1 MDGEPMSFTSL
12 ALMLLLVIAFI
23 MFACHCL
30 GPRANTWMRSNK
42 EEKIGLSKNKLFHA
56 NGYMIHSGSE
66 FLLSNSGSF
75 KRFDTIDKDD
85 YRQSG
90 QQPTQHAT
98 TPLWNLAGEGE
109 VDSNIPPQ
117 PLRPAPAPGSQ
128 PLASASHIKT
138 VTFSFEQI
146 NETTPTTSNNSPRF
160 GDQINSNGRT
170 GNSDSA
176 IMVSCRR
183 SSMKSTNSAVPKPI
197 EAPPP
202 PRLSASS
209 LALSASAIPRPVAK
223 RQVSLQ
229 NVGNGAGATGAH
241 KETIKTATTKQET
254 EALPTKT
261 TTTAN
266 TSNAEHSH
274 SKTLKR
280 RNSSTNPF
288 LCESVESLPESNTAL
303 PLQQTSQQQQHQQQL
318 NTHNNVQNNSNYNA
332 TNFKGHMGN
341 GTTAHTETATPAT
354 ITSTNGNAANGV
366 CNPFHSELTQ
376 ATDTITTNSSN
387 TAPTSLSAKSLQQQF
402 QELRNRS
409 LSTTDASEDSD
420 LKSLSSGLRR
430 LTQNSTNPFTGLT
443 QRVQKGPH
451 MLQKTFSEDF
461 LFRKLGVNPSG
472 AHNTQTAHC
481 IPGLSGN
488 GSSSG
493 SGNTTWSFGRSLL
506 RQDSLMS
513 LGRRNSSQCSLD
525 SSASGSME
533 GINLERAIS
542 CDSVNSDTSSVFVGE
557 LDQPYTQITG
567 YLCVGLQY
575 DKNSITDEGMELTV
589 MVLEAKG
596 LICPFN
602 VESLDTFV
610 RVYLVPDEAVAMQ
623 TKVFKDSVTPSYNE
637 SFNFWLKKQQC
648 RHSLW
653 FHLYHNGDAHTLI
666 GEAEMEI
673 GEMPRHVTTW
683 IPLTD
688 SRKCNAQWGE
698 LMFSLSYLPTAERLT
713 VVVVKARNLK
723 MEIKEVGKTA
733 TPQQVQN
740 VFVKVYLMNNE
751 KKVLKKRTSLKRRDL
766 CPIFNESMIFSVPPP
781 SLTTVQLRLTVFG
794 VTEAEDGE
802 RGTPRITPIGHVIAG
817 ACATGKGLRHWHQML
832 SSLRKPVAMWH
843 VLRRASYQPIF
854 TGGAE
859 AVVAAMQSSA
869 LRAKRNSII

>member
-1 MDGEPMSFTSL
+1 MDGEPMSFTTL
-12 ALMLLLVIAFI
+12 ALLLLLVIAFV

-98 TPLWNLAGEGE
+98 TPLWNLAGEAE
-109 VDSNIPPQ
+109 VDANIPPQ
-117 PLRPAPAPGSQ
+117 PLRPAPAPGTQ
-128 PLASASHIKT
+128 PPASAGHIKT
-138 VTFSFEQI
+138 VTFSFQQI
-146 NETTPTTSNNSPRF
+146 SETTPNHETGAPGR
-160 GDQINSNGRT
+160 SNGGDT
-170 GNSDSA
+170 PYK
-176 IMVSCRR
+176 R
-183 SSMKSTNSAVPKPI
+183 SSMKCTNAAIPKPLD
-197 EAPPP
+197 APPP

-209 LALSASAIPRPVAK
+209 SALSASAIPRPVAK

-229 NVGNGAGATGAH
+229 NVGNGASVMGGHVVDAVTTPT
-241 KETIKTATTKQET
+241 TIQET
-254 EALPTKT
+254 EALSST
-261 TTTAN
+261 TTTITTTTQAN
-266 TSNAEHSH
+266 TNDQHNH
-274 SKTLKR
+274 NHPKTLKR

-288 LCESVESLPESNTAL
+288 LCESAESLPESNTAL
-303 PLQQTSQQQQHQQQL
+303 QQQQSTQFYTNASTQ
-318 NTHNNVQNNSNYNA
+318 NIDNNNSNNNNLNGHISHGCSEA
-332 TNFKGHMGN
+332 PSPTTTNMN
-341 GTTAHTETATPAT
+341 G
-354 ITSTNGNAANGV
+354 S
-366 CNPFHSELTQ
+366 CNPFYSESAPR
-376 ATDTITTNSSN
+376 ATDAIAVDANSTTP
-387 TAPTSLSAKSLQQQF
+387 TALSAKSLQQQF
-402 QELRNRS
+402 QEFRNRS
-409 LSTTDASEDSD
+409 FSTTEASAKDSE

-451 MLQKTFSEDF
+451 MLQKTISEDF
-461 LFRKLGVNPSG
+461 LFRKLGVNAG
-472 AHNTQTAHC
+472 ATHNVQTTAHGT
-481 IPGLSGN
+481 PNTSGN
-488 GSSSG
+488 
-493 SGNTTWSFGRSLL
+493 GNTTWTFGRSLL

-525 SSASGSME
+525 STTSGSME

-575 DKNSITDEGMELTV
+575 DKNSINDEGMELSV

-610 RVYLVPDEAVAMQ
+610 RIYLVPDEAAAMQ

-637 SFNFWLKKQQC
+637 TFNFWLKKQQG

-653 FHLYHNGDAHTLI
+653 FHLYHSGDAHTLI

-673 GEMPRHVTTW
+673 GEMPRPVTTW

-713 VVVVKARNLK
+713 IVVVKARNLK
-723 MEIKEVGKTA
+723 TEIKEGGSKVM
-733 TPQQVQN
+733 TPQQVQS

-751 KKVLKKRTSLKRRDL
+751 KKVLKKRTSLKRRESS
-766 CPIFNESMIFSVPPP
+766 PIFNESVIFSVPPT

-794 VTEAEDGE
+794 VTEAADG
-802 RGTPRITPIGHVIAG
+802 GPRITPLGHVIAG
-817 ACATGKGLRHWHQML
+817 ACTTGKGLRHWHQML

-859 AVVAAMQSSA
+859 AVVAAMQSTA

>member
-1 MDGEPMSFTSL
+1 MDGEPMSFTTL
-12 ALMLLLVIAFI
+12 ALLLLLMIAFV

-117 PLRPAPAPGSQ
+117 PLRPAPAPGTQ
-128 PLASASHIKT
+128 PPASAGHIKT
-138 VTFSFEQI
+138 VTFSFQQI
-146 NETTPTTSNNSPRF
+146 NETTPNHETGSYGR
-160 GDQINSNGRT
+160 SNGGDT
-170 GNSDSA
+170 PYK
-176 IMVSCRR
+176 R
-183 SSMKSTNSAVPKPI
+183 SSMKCTNAAIPKKLD
-197 EAPPP
+197 APPP

-209 LALSASAIPRPVAK
+209 STLSASAIPRPVAK

-229 NVGNGAGATGAH
+229 NVGNGAAVMGRH
-241 KETIKTATTKQET
+241 MMETITTATTIQET
-254 EALPTKT
+254 EALSSTNT
-261 TTTAN
+261 TTTTQAN
-266 TSNAEHSH
+266 TNDQYNHNH
-274 SKTLKR
+274 PKTLKR

-288 LCESVESLPESNTAL
+288 LCESAESLPESNTAL
-303 PLQQTSQQQQHQQQL
+303 QQQQSIQCYTNGGMQ
-318 NTHNNVQNNSNYNA
+318 NIANNNSNNLNGHISNGCSEA
-332 TNFKGHMGN
+332 PSPTTTNIN
-341 GTTAHTETATPAT
+341 G
-354 ITSTNGNAANGV
+354 S
-366 CNPFHSELTQ
+366 CNPFYSES
-376 ATDTITTNSSN
+376 APRETDMIAVDTNNTTP
-387 TAPTSLSAKSLQQQF
+387 TALSAKSLQQQF
-402 QELRNRS
+402 QEFRNRS
-409 LSTTDASEDSD
+409 FSTDQASAEDSE
-420 LKSLSSGLRR
+420 LKSLSNGLRR
-430 LTQNSTNPFTGLT
+430 LTQNSTNPFAGLT

-451 MLQKTFSEDF
+451 MLQKTISEDF
-461 LFRKLGVNPSG
+461 LFRKLGVNAG
-472 AHNTQTAHC
+472 AAHNAQTTAHGT
-481 IPGLSGN
+481 PNTSGN
-488 GSSSG
+488 
-493 SGNTTWSFGRSLL
+493 GNTTWTFGRSLL

-525 SSASGSME
+525 STTCGSME

-575 DKNSITDEGMELTV
+575 DKNSINDEGMELTV

-610 RVYLVPDEAVAMQ
+610 RIYLVPDEAAAMQ
-623 TKVFKDSVTPSYNE
+623 TKVFKGSVTPSYNE
-637 SFNFWLKKQQC
+637 TFNFWLKKQQG

-653 FHLYHNGDAHTLI
+653 FHLYHSGDTHTLI

-673 GEMPRHVTTW
+673 GEMPRPVTTW

-713 VVVVKARNLK
+713 IVVVKARNLK
-723 MEIKEVGKTA
+723 MEIKEGGTKVTA
-733 TPQQVQN
+733 PQQVQS

-751 KKVLKKRTSLKRRDL
+751 KKVLKKRTSLKRRERS
-766 CPIFNESMIFSVPPP
+766 PIFNESVIFSVPPT

-794 VTEAEDGE
+794 VTEAEDG
-802 RGTPRITPIGHVIAG
+802 GPRITPLGHVIAG
-817 ACATGKGLRHWHQML
+817 ACTTGKGLRHWHQML

-859 AVVAAMQSSA
+859 AVVAAMQSTA

>member
-1 MDGEPMSFTSL
+1 MTMDGEPMSFTSL
-12 ALMLLLVIAFI
+12 ALLLLLAIAFI

-98 TPLWNLAGEGE
+98 TPLWNLAGEAE

-117 PLRPAPAPGSQ
+117 PLRPAPAPGTQ
-128 PLASASHIKT
+128 TPASAGHIKT
-138 VTFSFEQI
+138 VTFSFQQI
-146 NETTPTTSNNSPRF
+146 NETAPNHEENSRGRCNSASTTTTPF
-160 GDQINSNGRT
+160 K
-170 GNSDSA
+170 
-176 IMVSCRR
+176 R
-183 SSMKSTNSAVPKPI
+183 SSMKGSNVTIPKPLD
-197 EAPPP
+197 APPP

-209 LALSASAIPRPVAK
+209 SALSASAIPRPVAK

-229 NVGNGAGATGAH
+229 NVGNGTAAVVGGQR
-241 KETIKTATTKQET
+241 ETITIATTIQET
-254 EALPTKT
+254 EALST
-261 TTTAN
+261 TTTTTTN
-266 TSNAEHSH
+266 TNGQHSH
-274 SKTLKR
+274 PKTLTR

-288 LCESVESLPESNTAL
+288 LCESADNLTESSTAL
-303 PLQQTSQQQQHQQQL
+303 QQQQPLQLQHEPMELQQAHQQQHTMA
-318 NTHNNVQNNSNYNA
+318 NGYASNESVNSTPTTPPA
-332 TNFKGHMGN
+332 ITTN
-341 GTTAHTETATPAT
+341 
-354 ITSTNGNAANGV
+354 TNGS
-366 CNPFHSELTQ
+366 CNPFYNNEPPQVTEGLTVNSNSH
-376 ATDTITTNSSN
+376 TNTT
-387 TAPTSLSAKSLQQQF
+387 PTSLNAKSLQQQF
-402 QELRNRS
+402 QEFRNRS
-409 LSTTDASEDSD
+409 LSTAEASTEDAE

-430 LTQNSTNPFTGLT
+430 LAQNSTNPFTGLT

-451 MLQKTFSEDF
+451 MLQKTISEDF
-461 LFRKLGVNPSG
+461 LFRKLGVSTNGAQG
-472 AHNTQTAHC
+472 AHHGTQSA
-481 IPGLSGN
+481 GVG
-488 GSSSG
+488 
-493 SGNTTWSFGRSLL
+493 GNTTWTFGRSLL

-525 SSASGSME
+525 STAGGSME

-575 DKNSITDEGMELTV
+575 EKNSITDEGMELSV

-610 RVYLVPDEAVAMQ
+610 RIYLVPDEAAAMQ
-623 TKVFKDSVTPSYNE
+623 TKVFKDSITPCYNE
-637 SFNFWLKKQQC
+637 TFNFWLKKQHG

-673 GEMPRHVTTW
+673 GEMPRSVTTW

-713 VVVVKARNLK
+713 IVVVKARNLK
-723 MEIKEVGKTA
+723 MEIKENNSNKTA
-733 TPQQVQN
+733 TSQQVQS
-740 VFVKVYLMNNE
+740 VFVKVYLMHNE
-751 KKVLKKRTSLKRRDL
+751 KKVLKKRTSLKRQERA
-766 CPIFNESMIFSVPPP
+766 PIFNESMIFSVPPA

-794 VTEAEDGE
+794 VTEAEDG
-802 RGTPRITPIGHVIAG
+802 TPRITAIGHVIAG

-859 AVVAAMQSSA
+859 AVVAAMQSTA

>member
-1 MDGEPMSFTSL
+1 MDGEPMSFTTL
-12 ALMLLLVIAFI
+12 ALLLLLMIAFV

-117 PLRPAPAPGSQ
+117 PLRPAPAPGTQ
-128 PLASASHIKT
+128 PPASAGHIKT
-138 VTFSFEQI
+138 VTFSFQQI
-146 NETTPTTSNNSPRF
+146 NETTPNHETGSYGR
-160 GDQINSNGRT
+160 SNGGDT
-170 GNSDSA
+170 PYK
-176 IMVSCRR
+176 R
-183 SSMKSTNSAVPKPI
+183 SSMKCTNAAIPKKLD
-197 EAPPP
+197 APPP

-209 LALSASAIPRPVAK
+209 SALSASAIPRPVAK

-229 NVGNGAGATGAH
+229 NVGNGAAVMGRH
-241 KETIKTATTKQET
+241 MMETITTATTIQET
-254 EALPTKT
+254 EALSSTNT
-261 TTTAN
+261 TTTTQAN
-266 TSNAEHSH
+266 TNDQYNHNH
-274 SKTLKR
+274 PKTLKR

-288 LCESVESLPESNTAL
+288 LCESAESLPESNTAL
-303 PLQQTSQQQQHQQQL
+303 QQQQSIQCYTNGGMQ
-318 NTHNNVQNNSNYNA
+318 NIANNNSNNLNGHISNGCSEA
-332 TNFKGHMGN
+332 PSPTTTNIN
-341 GTTAHTETATPAT
+341 G
-354 ITSTNGNAANGV
+354 S
-366 CNPFHSELTQ
+366 CNPFYSES
-376 ATDTITTNSSN
+376 APRETDMIAVDTNNTTP
-387 TAPTSLSAKSLQQQF
+387 TALSAKSLQQQF
-402 QELRNRS
+402 QEFRNRS
-409 LSTTDASEDSD
+409 FSTDQASAEDSE
-420 LKSLSSGLRR
+420 LKSLSNGLRR
-430 LTQNSTNPFTGLT
+430 LTQNSTNPFAGLT

-451 MLQKTFSEDF
+451 MLQKTISEDF
-461 LFRKLGVNPSG
+461 LFRKLGVNAG
-472 AHNTQTAHC
+472 AAHNAQTTAHGT
-481 IPGLSGN
+481 PNTSGN
-488 GSSSG
+488 
-493 SGNTTWSFGRSLL
+493 GNTTWTFGRSLL

-525 SSASGSME
+525 STTCGSME

-575 DKNSITDEGMELTV
+575 DKNSINDEGMELTV

-610 RVYLVPDEAVAMQ
+610 RIYLVPDEAAAMQ
-623 TKVFKDSVTPSYNE
+623 TKVFKGSVTPSYNE
-637 SFNFWLKKQQC
+637 TFNFWLKKQQG

-653 FHLYHNGDAHTLI
+653 FHLYHSGDTHTLI

-673 GEMPRHVTTW
+673 GEMPRPVTTW

-713 VVVVKARNLK
+713 IVVVKARNLK
-723 MEIKEVGKTA
+723 MEIKEGGTKVTA
-733 TPQQVQN
+733 PQQVQS

-751 KKVLKKRTSLKRRDL
+751 KKVLKKRTSLKRRERS
-766 CPIFNESMIFSVPPP
+766 PIFNESVIFSVPPT

-794 VTEAEDGE
+794 VTEAEDG
-802 RGTPRITPIGHVIAG
+802 GPRITPLGHVIAG
-817 ACATGKGLRHWHQML
+817 ACTTGKGLRHWHQML

-859 AVVAAMQSSA
+859 AVVAAMQSTA
-869 LRAKRNSII
+869 LSAKRNSII